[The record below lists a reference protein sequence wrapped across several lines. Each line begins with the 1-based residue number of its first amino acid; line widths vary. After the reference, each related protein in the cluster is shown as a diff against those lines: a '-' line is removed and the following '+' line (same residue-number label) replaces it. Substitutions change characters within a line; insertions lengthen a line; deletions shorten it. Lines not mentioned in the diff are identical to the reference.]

1 MPFDAVQPPAIAVP
15 KGDSVKV
22 AAYNDRDFGFLRIT
36 VDANEKI
43 VFGEF
48 FSAYNESN
56 PKAAVPK
63 LSDSFV
69 LHLEKH
75 KIE

>member
-1 MPFDAVQPPAIAVP
+1 L
-15 KGDSVKV
+15 
-22 AAYNDRDFGFLRIT
+22 GFLRIT
-36 VDANEKI
+36 VDTNDKI

-48 FSAYNESN
+48 FSAFNESN
-56 PKAAVPK
+56 PKAAMPK

-75 KIE
+75 KVE